1 MQVSSSLIY
10 PEWLGRCILENQL
23 PWHLGQSQSLP
34 QFQKKYT
41 LEKSLWI
48 GAFSDWAYGPMMTLV
63 FNWEPY
69 HQNPESDRTHH
80 TTSEPWLFLLVQIS
94 RVEQVKTYGYEPLLT
109 GVALQRSI
117 QQVTQTVNTLRI
129 EDFYGA
135 IVEITFYGELIFLA
149 LDANQNAIA
158 I

>member
-1 MQVSSSLIY
+1 MSDPSPLIY
-10 PEWLGRCILENQL
+10 PEWLGRCILEHQL
-23 PWHLGQSQSLP
+23 PWHLGQCQSLP

-41 LEKSLWI
+41 LEKSLWM

-69 HQNPESDRTHH
+69 HPNPESDRTRP
-80 TTSEPWLFLLVQIS
+80 TTAEPLLFLLIQVS
-94 RVEQVKTYGYEPLLT
+94 RVAQVKTDGYEPLLT

-117 QQVTQTVNTLRI
+117 HNVTQTENTLRI

-135 IVEITFYGELIFLA
+135 IVEITFQGDLVFLA
-149 LDANQNAIA
+149 LDSEQNPIDL
-158 I
+158 

>member
-1 MQVSSSLIY
+1 MHVSSPLIY

-23 PWHLGQSQSLP
+23 PWHVGQSQCLS

-63 FNWEPY
+63 LNWEPY
-69 HQNPESDRTHH
+69 HQNPESDRTHP
-80 TTSEPWLFLLVQIS
+80 TTAEPWLFLLIQIS
-94 RVEQVKTYGYEPLLT
+94 HVEQVKTCGYEPLLT
-109 GVALQRSI
+109 GVTLQRSI
-117 QQVTQTVNTLRI
+117 HHVTQTGKTLRI

-135 IVEITFYGELIFLA
+135 IVEITFYGELVFLA
-149 LDANQNAIA
+149 LDSEQNPIA
-158 I
+158 L

>member
-1 MQVSSSLIY
+1 MSDSSPLIY

-48 GAFSDWAYGPMMTLV
+48 GAFSDWAYGPVMTLV

-69 HQNPESDRTHH
+69 HPNPESDRTHP
-80 TTSEPWLFLLVQIS
+80 TPSEPWLFLLIQIN
-94 RVEQVKTYGYEPLLT
+94 RVEQLKTDGYEPLLT
-109 GVALQRSI
+109 GVTLQRSI
-117 QQVTQTVNTLRI
+117 HHITQKENTLRI

-135 IVEITFYGELIFLA
+135 IVEITFQGDLVFLA
-149 LDANQNAIA
+149 LDAEQNPIA
-158 I
+158 L

>member
-1 MQVSSSLIY
+1 MSDSSPLIY

-23 PWHLGQSQSLP
+23 PWHLGQSQSLT

-41 LEKSLWI
+41 LETSLWI
-48 GAFSDWAYGPMMTLV
+48 GAFSDWAYGPAMTLV

-69 HQNPESDRTHH
+69 HQNPESDRTHP
-80 TTSEPWLFLLVQIS
+80 TTAEPWLFLLVQIN
-94 RVEQVKTYGYEPLLT
+94 RVQQVKTHGYAPLLT

-117 QQVTQTVNTLRI
+117 HHVTQTGNTLRI

-135 IVEITFYGELIFLA
+135 IVEITFRGDLVFLA
-149 LDANQNAIA
+149 LDADQNAIA
-158 I
+158 L